1 MMVGRLSYVTI
12 ISLLSACWGFCPNT
26 GPSFRSL
33 SQETFVVP
41 YNKRWLTSF
50 LRNSNKDEQNDQ
62 DDVFSSNLIDSLDLG
77 QIIDDVARHTST
89 LRGYD
94 AMLSLVQRKQPKI
107 QDIKSEFH
115 NNNRSDRYGDYQPYI
130 NRDIGKTKISY
141 LTPIAKSLEDVIAE
155 YAVVEEATLLL
166 TSSST
171 TTSSDDDDVA
181 AAVKLTYPPLY
192 GEDSCP
198 YDIGTIPQTDD
209 DEWLYLPPHEYTAEH
224 LLQAEQV
231 IKRLLQIRQWSQQET
246 IQNFTPKLAQIASN
260 IDEDENI
267 LSSAYEE
274 IVGIVEIVRFKA
286 LKDSMG
292 KASYSVRIKDDNFPV
307 LRILREKEEK
317 LIKKGGKELDKDVV
331 AIRND
336 IKETTVDII
345 SGLAQKV
352 IGASK
357 SLDHALGIAAR
368 LDVIIAKAAYAS
380 SLNGVVPLVQSQG
393 EILVEN
399 FLHPILLRSMGDN
412 EGGVVPVDLRLSSE
426 TGERALI
433 ISGPNGGGKTLCT
446 FLTLMKRLATT
457 TNASQIS
464 SDCYLIVYIL
474 TFFSQSI
481 NSLNSYPS
489 LLALSLTYSDE
500 VIWIGIRINEVR
512 YSHSDQGRWKDTK
525 SRLF

>member
-1 MMVGRLSYVTI
+1 
-12 ISLLSACWGFCPNT
+12 
-26 GPSFRSL
+26 
-33 SQETFVVP
+33 
-41 YNKRWLTSF
+41 
-50 LRNSNKDEQNDQ
+50 
-62 DDVFSSNLIDSLDLG
+62 
-77 QIIDDVARHTST
+77 
-89 LRGYD
+89 
-94 AMLSLVQRKQPKI
+94 
-107 QDIKSEFH
+107 
-115 NNNRSDRYGDYQPYI
+115 
-130 NRDIGKTKISY
+130 
-141 LTPIAKSLEDVIAE
+141 
-155 YAVVEEATLLL
+155 
-166 TSSST
+166 
-171 TTSSDDDDVA
+171 
-181 AAVKLTYPPLY
+181 
-192 GEDSCP
+192 
-198 YDIGTIPQTDD
+198 
-209 DEWLYLPPHEYTAEH
+209 
-224 LLQAEQV
+224 
-231 IKRLLQIRQWSQQET
+231 
-246 IQNFTPKLAQIASN
+246 LAQIASN

-474 TFFSQSI
+474 IFFSQSI